1 MMQGIGMPIA
11 FEMLFKNR
19 VLRAHWMKRAGA
31 GLIDIATV
39 FVPVWAIALSF
50 GLEKAYFDLFVGIA
64 SGICWFTYSALSEY
78 FYGYTLGKKLASLR
92 VSSEKG
98 DVSLHEAA
106 FRNVPKLFWFIM
118 LPLDLLLGMFTY
130 GDPRQRFVD
139 RVFETTVVSTLPASS
154 LIHVKVRQPNDF

>member
-1 MMQGIGMPIA
+1 MSIA

-31 GLIDIATV
+31 GVIDIATV

-50 GLEKAYFDLFVGIA
+50 GLQHTYFDIFIGVA
-64 SGICWFTYSALSEY
+64 SGACWFLYSTMSEY
-78 FYGYTLGKKLASLR
+78 FYGFTLGKKLASLR
-92 VSSEKG
+92 VSSDRGELKF
-98 DVSLHEAA
+98 HEAA
-106 FRNVPKLFWFIM
+106 FRNISKLFWFIM

-154 LIHVKVRQPNDF
+154 LIHVRLKHTNEL